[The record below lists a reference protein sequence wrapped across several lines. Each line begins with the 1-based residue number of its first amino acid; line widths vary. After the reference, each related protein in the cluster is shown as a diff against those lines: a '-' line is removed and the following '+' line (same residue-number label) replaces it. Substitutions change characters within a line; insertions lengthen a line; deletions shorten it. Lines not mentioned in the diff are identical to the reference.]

1 VFRPSVARQPGP
13 QSILDLAVCP
23 LHQTIALRMIS
34 CCGDVV
40 DLEVLAQP
48 LPKGGGELPSSATG
62 RGPTRSTCTWLNLF
76 PGTWMGWTG
85 AAGWPVTL
93 ALQHCWQSRTQEATS
108 EFIPLHTA
116 LAAISRRVA
125 RVPACARPWKASK
138 TAFLSTVG
146 TRGRGLPVDVSQ
158 SRLAPITSTA

>member
-1 VFRPSVARQPGP
+1 VAEPLSWHVDG
-13 QSILDLAVCP
+13 LDWSRWLA
-23 LHQTIALRMIS
+23 
-34 CCGDVV
+34 G
-40 DLEVLAQP
+40 
-48 LPKGGGELPSSATG
+48 
-62 RGPTRSTCTWLNLF
+62 
-76 PGTWMGWTG
+76 
-85 AAGWPVTL
+85 VTF